1 MKEILEKS
9 LLQKI
14 ERLEA
19 FEDRLKI
26 RIEKLQINMGEHGY
40 FELFCEINPLVGTEI
55 SDNIKIECVIYD
67 TTGGILDIKR
77 DFIMKD
83 NFFGFRILCFTIK
96 FNETIGKIRIYPQ
109 KN

>member
-19 FEDRLKI
+19 FEDRMKI

-55 SDNIKIECVIYD
+55 SDNIKIECIIYD
-67 TTGGILDIKR
+67 TTGGILNLQGKQ
-77 DFIMKD
+77 IMKD
-83 NFFGFRILCFTIK
+83 DFFGFQILCFTVK
-96 FNETIGKIRIYPQ
+96 FTEKIGKIRVYPR